1 MELDIAR
8 GLKDALTN
16 LDKAHTALESAGDE
30 QLADAATAYQQARRD
45 AGPAFDAAQQ
55 AFEAD
60 LRSAGQADPVPAGS
74 TPPAEGEEPSVPEEA
89 SPGVPLL
96 AAPGEVVSS
105 ANLGRYGAL
114 ATFAPKEN
122 ESEVKGVRATPYA
135 FPEGTAVS
143 TPQGTLAVTQ
153 PSRVIAAEGGQL
165 AVVPNDVFNQTYE
178 QAEAETVSEPPEGGP
193 YKTGP
198 DPESEVPVEG
208 AATAAARKENA

>member
-8 GLKDALTN
+8 GLKDALVN
-16 LDKAHTALESAGDE
+16 LEDARTALENADDG
-30 QLADAATAYQQARRD
+30 QLAHLAAAYQHARRD

-60 LRSAGQADPVPAGS
+60 LRSEGQADPVPAGS
-74 TPPAEGEEPSVPEEA
+74 TPASEAEESSAPTEA

-114 ATFAPKEN
+114 SSFAPKET
-122 ESEVKGVRATPYA
+122 ESEVKAVQATPYA

-153 PSRVIAAEGGQL
+153 PSRVISSDGQL

-178 QAEAETVSEPPEGGP
+178 HAEAETVSEPPEGGP

-198 DPESEVPVEG
+198 DPEPEVPVEG
-208 AATAAARKENA
+208 AAAPESPAP